1 MKFNFIFLLV
11 LLGVTPTWS
20 QKVLTEGI
28 IKMEVSDVQA
38 EDPQM
43 AAQLEMMKGTTME
56 VAFKGNNHVSNVNM
70 MGGLAIIR
78 SQILESEK
86 KMNLLMDM
94 MGQKFWIESNLEEA
108 VSAEQKELAQKSV
121 ITYDENDKKEIMGY
135 SCYKMTITNPD
146 MGMDVSGY
154 VTNAIKSKANLIRG
168 FETLEYKGF
177 PMEFTVKNNM
187 FSMTTTTI
195 AVEDKV
201 DDSKLQ
207 IDTTGYK
214 KMTMQEFQESFGGM
228 GF

>member
-1 MKFNFIFLLV
+1 MKFKFMLL
-11 LLGVTPTWS
+11 LLLFGVTQSWS
-20 QKVLTEGI
+20 QKVLTEGV
-28 IKMEVSDVQA
+28 IKMEISDVQA
-38 EDPQM
+38 DDPQM

-56 VAFKGNNHVSNVNM
+56 VVFKGNNHVSNVNM
-70 MGGLAIIR
+70 MGGLAVIR

-121 ITYDENDKKEIMGY
+121 ITYDEKDKKEIMGY
-135 SCYKMTITNPD
+135 SCYKMTISNPD
-146 MGMDVSGY
+146 MGMDVTGY
-154 VTNAIKSKANLIRG
+154 VTSDIKSKANLIRG
-168 FETLEYKGF
+168 FESLEYKGF
-177 PMEFTVKNNM
+177 PLEFTVKNDM
-187 FSMTTTTI
+187 FSMTTTATAI
-195 AVEDKV
+195 EDKV
-201 DDSKLQ
+201 EDSKLQ